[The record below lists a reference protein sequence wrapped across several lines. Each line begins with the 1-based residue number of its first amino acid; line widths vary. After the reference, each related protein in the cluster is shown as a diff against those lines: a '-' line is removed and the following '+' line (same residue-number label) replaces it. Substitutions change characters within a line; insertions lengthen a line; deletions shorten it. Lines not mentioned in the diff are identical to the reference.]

1 MLGVL
6 PCPGQTGSLSVQS
19 NERFHSEHS
28 GVELADCRAD
38 KETRQSRST
47 PVGQVCVETATHKT
61 PFLMNLI
68 SHLCV
73 I

>member
-38 KETRQSRST
+38 KETRQSRGAGCFAT
-47 PVGQVCVETATHKT
+47 TTHKA
-61 PFLMNLI
+61 PFLMNVI